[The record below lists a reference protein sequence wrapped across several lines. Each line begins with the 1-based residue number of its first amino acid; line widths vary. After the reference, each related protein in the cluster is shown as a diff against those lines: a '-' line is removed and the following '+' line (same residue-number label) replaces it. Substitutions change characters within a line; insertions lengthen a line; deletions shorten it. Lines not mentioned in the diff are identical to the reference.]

1 MEKCW
6 EDSIE
11 KTNLDGREVGNI
23 FINESLCPLNR
34 KLRGFCNALKKRD
47 KIAKFRSKNGM
58 IQMKIK
64 EDDSFIDVDHKSCLL
79 YTSPSPRDQRGSRMP
94 SSA

>member
-1 MEKCW
+1 M
-6 EDSIE
+6 
-11 KTNLDGREVGNI
+11 
-23 FINESLCPLNR
+23 NR

-64 EDDSFIDVDHKSCLL
+64 EDDSFIDVDHKSVLTEL
-79 YTSPSPRDQRGSRMP
+79 FPDFGFKFDPSR
-94 SSA
+94 